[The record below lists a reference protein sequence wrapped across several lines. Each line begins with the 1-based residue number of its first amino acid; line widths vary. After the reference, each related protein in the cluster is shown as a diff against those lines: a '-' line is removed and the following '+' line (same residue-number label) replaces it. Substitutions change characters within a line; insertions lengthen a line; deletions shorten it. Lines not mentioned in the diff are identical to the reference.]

1 MKIKGTCKHCGREFF
16 FEQVGASGGRCPWD
30 GEPFNADYAVVLV
43 EAMQNAEEAGTR
55 LEQALEDIAAMAP
68 AFTIDGGSV
77 QAKIQAAIAALGKN
91 LIKQG

>member
-1 MKIKGTCKHCGREFF
+1 MEFH
-16 FEQVGASGGRCPWD
+16 R
-30 GEPFNADYAVVLV
+30 N
-43 EAMQNAEEAGTR
+43 EAMRNAEEAGTR

-68 AFTIDGGSV
+68 AFTVDAGSV

>member
-1 MKIKGTCKHCGREFF
+1 MKIKATCKRCGREFF
-16 FEQVGASGGRCPWD
+16 FEQAVASGGRCPWD

-43 EAMQNAEEAGTR
+43 EAMKDAEEAGTR

-68 AFTIDGGSV
+68 AFTVDGASV

-91 LIKQG
+91 LIRQG